1 MHRSLAIATPLDP
14 DLILVSMSGT
24 EQISGLSSFTVQLK
38 SKKPT
43 ITAEQTLGQNVTIYL
58 ELDDKKS
65 RFFNGYITRWSG
77 VHEFV
82 ESVQGQ
88 ASTKS
93 YMYEAVVQPWL
104 WFLTRQSNSRI
115 FQKKTVPDILRDVFG
130 KIGGL
135 ASFKIELSRT
145 YPEWDYCCQYRESDF
160 NFVSR
165 LMEQEGIYYWFE
177 HENGKHTLVIGDS
190 STQHKPFPG
199 YEKVRFAEPD
209 TAAAGAAADTLES
222 WQSQYEVQSGKF
234 TADDYDYLNP
244 KAQLLSSAEKAR
256 SHPYNE
262 YEVYDYPAEFEKPDD
277 GRQYA
282 ATRLDEIQSRYQ
294 IFQGGG
300 HVRGFQP
307 GAQFELERH
316 PVEAF
321 NIKLLV
327 TAVHY
332 TGIANTE
339 SSAGGGGFRFS
350 CSISAMPATQQF
362 RPPRVTSKPLV
373 HGPQTAV
380 VCGPSG
386 NEIFTEDDD
395 KNLGRVKVLFRWDR
409 FSKADANSS
418 CWIRVAQQWAGN
430 GYGAMAIPRVGHEV
444 IVEFLEGDPDRPI
457 ITGSLYNSV
466 NKPPFSMPAEKTR
479 WGIRSHSSP
488 GGGAANYNE
497 FRFDDKKGS
506 EEVFTRAEKD
516 QVAYVKHDRKE
527 FIGNEKHLEVK
538 TDSITKVGGDTHLEV
553 TGDDINKLGGG
564 YHLKAGADWE
574 TKVGGKLAA
583 DAGSEVHVKA
593 GTSVTIE
600 AGSMLTLKVG
610 GNFININSGGIFIK
624 GSMVMVN
631 SGGSAG
637 SGSGA
642 SPKAPKTVQ
651 KEDKSKGADDRPS
664 PKAAA
669 LKAARASS
677 TPFCEIC
684 NQ

>member
-14 DLILVSMSGT
+14 DLLLVSMSGS
-24 EQISGLSSFTVQLK
+24 ERLSGLSTFTVQLK

-43 ITAEQTLGQNVTIYL
+43 ISGEQMLGQNVTIYL
-58 ELDDKKS
+58 ELEARKS
-65 RFFNGYITRWSG
+65 RFFNGYVTRWSG
-77 VHEFV
+77 VHEIV
-82 ESVQGQ
+82 ESIPGQ
-88 ASTKS
+88 NATKA
-93 YMYEAVVQPWL
+93 YLYEATVHPWL

-115 FQKKTVPDILRDVFG
+115 FQNKTVPAILREVFD

-135 ASFKIELSRT
+135 ASFKIDVSRT
-145 YPEWDYCCQYRESDF
+145 YRPWEYCCQYQETDF
-160 NFVSR
+160 NFINR
-165 LMEQEGIYYWFE
+165 LMEQEGLYYWFE

-190 STQHKPFPG
+190 SGQHKEFPG
-199 YEKVRFAEPD
+199 YEKIRFAEPD
-209 TAAAGAAADTLES
+209 PAAAGAALDTLNS
-222 WQSQYEVQSGKF
+222 WQGQYSVQPGKF
-234 TADDYDYLNP
+234 TVDDHDYLNT
-244 KAQLLSSAEKAR
+244 KAQLLSSAEKVR
-256 SHPYNE
+256 QHPFNE
-262 YEVYDYPAEFEKPDD
+262 YEIYEYPAEFVKADE

-282 ATRLDEIQSRYQ
+282 GTRLDELQAQYHVFS
-294 IFQGGG
+294 GSGD
-300 HVRGFQP
+300 VRGFQP
-307 GAQFELERH
+307 GCQFTLERH
-316 PVEAF
+316 PVDSF
-321 NIKLLV
+321 NVKMLI

-332 TGIANTE
+332 SGVANTE
-339 SSAGGGGFRFS
+339 TSSGGGGFRFS
-350 CSISAMPATQQF
+350 SSVSAMPSTQQF
-362 RPPRVTSKPLV
+362 RPPRSTPKPV
-373 HGPQTAV
+373 AQGPQTAV

-386 NEIFTEDDD
+386 NDIFTEDDD

-466 NKPPFSMPAEKTR
+466 NKPPFAMPAEKTR

-506 EEVFTRAEKD
+506 EEVYTRAEKD
-516 QVAYVKHDRKE
+516 QVAYVKNDRKE

-538 TDSITKVGGDTHLEV
+538 TDSITKVGGDLHLDV

-564 YHLKAGADWE
+564 YHLKAAADWE

-624 GSMVMVN
+624 GTMVMVN

-651 KEDKSKGADDRPS
+651 KEDKSKGQDDRPS